1 MLRSILHGQRFLCG
15 WAAFLVCDTLL
26 TAQSG
31 WESVQSQVPH
41 NLWGV
46 CRGGGQ
52 FVAVG
57 ENGTILSSPEGLVWT
72 RQVSGTTVWLTS
84 VAWGLGNF
92 IAVGDHGTVLHS
104 RDARTWT
111 KVGTGQENAPQTR
124 LNVVAFNREEFRVA
138 GEKNNGLSVR
148 LPPRIDWLGG
158 DRTSGPWWRGYA
170 AALDRVVLGGELGLA
185 TYALGDPYLR
195 EPLSISSPADLR
207 AMSGVVYD
215 GTRFTAVGGTGAIAT
230 SADGLSWRREDSPT
244 TSNLHGISPF
254 NNALV
259 VVGEG
264 GTILTADASRAWTR
278 RPVPSTELLLA
289 IAADDR
295 IAVAVGGGG
304 TILRSTADAVA
315 PLIAIAPGDVQET
328 LGGSAGFV
336 VRASGSLPLSYQWLK
351 NGKHLPDATR
361 AALVVAP
368 LETADA
374 GRYEVTVTN
383 AAGTVTSPPATLALL
398 PAPAAIMDAS
408 FQADSDLTGV
418 PTAILPLPDGQVL
431 IANGRPGELVRL
443 RADGTLDSTWPRTI
457 FAAAN
462 GAPAVTSLVL
472 QADGRVL
479 AAGTISA
486 VNGQPRAN
494 LARFSAEGILDP
506 AFIPESD
513 ATASRVLSVAV
524 QADGRI
530 LLATAAT
537 VPVRLLPD
545 GRRDAEFQ
553 PRAIP
558 QAAPTPNQLRDW
570 LVESVAAAPD
580 GGVYQV
586 ATVNLSITSAQLGG
600 VRSSILQ
607 RLDARGAV
615 VESFPRHV
623 WPGGLRGLRV
633 LDDGSILVVE
643 YSTQGGLPFPISAR
657 AVRLLPDGS
666 PYPGYRAPAID
677 PPLVAALLADGG
689 VVYTT
694 SSSTGPLA
702 LTAMG
707 DADPGFTGGIGT
719 PSLIVPAADGRV
731 FVAGSFALYN
741 GRPANRLARLNRV
754 ANEAPHAPRILA
766 LAADKTTADYGET
779 ITVWATVTGSA
790 DLTYEWQG
798 IPAPFGRSVVT
809 AMPTLTFS
817 FSSNTQPRI
826 LRLIVRNPRGEA
838 QAAPLGFSV
847 LPDAPV
853 FSAQETRV
861 SAQTGNDLWLWADL
875 NPNVGTLEYDWRRD
889 GTVLPR
895 EGYGWGEPT
904 LLRRGVSAADA
915 GTYTLT
921 ATNILG
927 VATVSR
933 PILVTVDDTSRFA
946 NLSTRASVAGGEQAL
961 IAGFTIPGRSPRTI
975 LIRGIGPGLAQFG
988 VANPIA
994 DPQIQLYQ
1002 ADGRPRVGSFS
1013 DDWDVSSL
1021 PAFTSTGAFSLETGS
1036 KDAAF
1041 YSVLNPG
1048 SYTVVLTGKSGE
1060 SGTALIEV
1068 YEYDKAASRLLNL
1081 STRALVTSTAP
1092 VIAGFAVRGL
1102 VPKRVLLRVI
1112 GPGLASFGVTSLLQD
1127 PRLTVKDATGSTV
1140 ASNDNWSAGSASEV
1154 TAASAAVGA
1163 FPLASGSR
1171 DAASVLTVLP
1181 GNYTMLAEAVETGTG
1196 IVLLEVYELP

>member
-1 MLRSILHGQRFLCG
+1 M
-15 WAAFLVCDTLL
+15 
-26 TAQSG
+26 
-31 WESVQSQVPH
+31 
-41 NLWGV
+41 
-46 CRGGGQ
+46 
-52 FVAVG
+52 
-57 ENGTILSSPEGLVWT
+57 
-72 RQVSGTTVWLTS
+72 VWLTS

-92 IAVGDHGTVLHS
+92 IAVGDRGTVLHS

-111 KVGTGQENAPQTR
+111 AVGTGQENAPQTR
-124 LNVVAFNREEFRVA
+124 LNVAAFNLEEFRVA

-158 DRTSGPWWRGYA
+158 DRTAGPWWRGYA
-170 AALDRVVLGGELGLA
+170 AALDRVVLSGELGLA
-185 TYALGDPYLR
+185 AYALGDSYLR
-195 EPLSISSPADLR
+195 EPLPISSPADLR

-215 GTRFTAVGGTGAIAT
+215 HTRFTAVGGSGAIAT
-230 SADGLSWRREDSPT
+230 STDGLSWRREDSPT
-244 TSNLHGISPF
+244 TSNLHGIAQF

-259 VVGEG
+259 AVGEG
-264 GTILTADASRAWTR
+264 GTILTADSSRAWTR

-295 IAVAVGGGG
+295 IAVVVGGGG

-315 PLIAIAPGDVQET
+315 PLIAVAPGDVQET

-336 VRASGSLPLSYQWLK
+336 VRASGSLPLSYQWFK
-351 NGKHLPDATR
+351 SGQRLPGATR

-368 LETADA
+368 LEAADA

-383 AAGTVTSPPATLALL
+383 AAGTVTSPAATLTLL
-398 PAPAAIMDAS
+398 PAPAAIVDAS
-408 FQADSDLTGV
+408 FHADSGLTGV
-418 PTAILPLPDGQVL
+418 PTALLSLPDGRVL
-431 IANGRPGELVRL
+431 VANGRPGELVRL
-443 RADGTLDSTWPRTI
+443 RADGTLDSTWPPTI

-462 GAPAVTSLVL
+462 GALAVTSLAL

-479 AAGTISA
+479 AAGAFSA

-506 AFIPESD
+506 AFIPEPD

-545 GRRDAEFQ
+545 GRRDSEFQ
-553 PRAIP
+553 PRAMP

-600 VRSSILQ
+600 VRSSTLQ

-615 VESFPRHV
+615 LESFPRHV

-643 YSTQGGLPFPISAR
+643 YSTQAGLPFPVSAR

-666 PYPGYRAPAID
+666 PYPGYRAPAIE
-677 PPLVAALLADGG
+677 PPLVAALLADGRL
-689 VVYTT
+689 VYTT
-694 SSSTGPLA
+694 SSAAGPLGITA
-702 LTAMG
+702 LG
-707 DADPGFTGGIGT
+707 DADFGFTGGIGT

-731 FVAGSFALYN
+731 FVAGSFSLYN
-741 GRPANRLARLNRV
+741 GTPANRLARLNRV
-754 ANEAPHAPRILA
+754 PNEVPHAPQILA
-766 LAADKTTADYGET
+766 LAADKTTAGYGET

-798 IPAPFGRSVVT
+798 LPALFGKSVTT
-809 AMPTLTFS
+809 AEPTLTFS
-817 FSSNTQPRI
+817 FNSNSQPRT

-838 QAAPLGFSV
+838 QSAPLGFSV

-861 SAQTGNDLWLWADL
+861 SAQTGNVLWLWADL
-875 NPNVGTLEYDWRRD
+875 NPNAGTLEYEWRRD

-904 LLRRGVSAADA
+904 LLSRAVTASDA

-921 ATNILG
+921 VTNIVG
-927 VATVSR
+927 IATVSR

-961 IAGFTIPGRSPRTI
+961 IAGFTIPGRSARTI
-975 LIRGIGPGLAQFG
+975 LIRGIGPGLAKFG
-988 VANPIA
+988 VTTPIA

-1013 DDWDVSSL
+1013 DDWHESSI
-1021 PAFTSTGAFSLETGS
+1021 PAFVSTGAFPLEIGS

-1041 YSVLNPG
+1041 YSVLDPG
-1048 SYTVVLTGKSGE
+1048 SYTVVLSGKSGE

-1068 YEYDKAASRLLNL
+1068 YDYDNAASRLLNL
-1081 STRALVTSTAP
+1081 STRALLTPTAP
-1092 VIAGFAVRGL
+1092 VIAGFAARGL
-1102 VPKRVLLRVI
+1102 VPKRVLLRAI
-1112 GPGLASFGVTSLLQD
+1112 GPGLESFGVTSLLQD
-1127 PRLTVKDATGSTV
+1127 PKLTVKDATGATV
-1140 ASNDNWSAGSASEV
+1140 AYNDNWSAGSVSEV
-1154 TAASAAVGA
+1154 TAANAAAGAAAGA
-1163 FPLASGSR
+1163 FPLANGSR
-1171 DAASVLTVLP
+1171 DAALVLTVVP
-1181 GNYTMLAEAVETGTG
+1181 GNYTMLAESVGPGTG
-1196 IVLLEVYELP
+1196 IVLIEVYELP